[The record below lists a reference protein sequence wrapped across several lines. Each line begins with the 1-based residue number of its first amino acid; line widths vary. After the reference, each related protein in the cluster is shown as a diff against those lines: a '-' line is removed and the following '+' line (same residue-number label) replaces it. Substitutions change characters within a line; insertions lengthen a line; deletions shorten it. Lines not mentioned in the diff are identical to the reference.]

1 MKELGIDIETYSSRD
16 LAKCG
21 VYKYV
26 EAPDFTILLF
36 AYSVDNG
43 PVSCVDFAQ
52 GEELPDEIYNA
63 LIDPDVIKTAW
74 NAAFERVCLS
84 KYFGLSKPFDPAQWK
99 CTMVR
104 AARMGLPLSLGQCG
118 EVLKLAD
125 GKMAEGKTLIR
136 FFSMP
141 GRNGVR
147 HLPSAAPDRWET
159 FKKYCARDVDVEQAL
174 LAKLRRLEPA
184 PFDEE
189 LYIADQEINDRG
201 VLIDRELVDNAMR
214 FDMEYKSELL
224 EEMRSITGLENPN
237 SVTQLKSWL
246 NENTGLGLLPSLSK
260 ANLNDIE
267 DALTYWPKARRVM
280 ALRREMA
287 KTSNKKYEAMQT
299 CVCDDGRIH
308 GLLQFCGAARTGRW
322 CLTGDH
328 EVLTLNGWTR
338 LSDWQGCKIACWSP
352 ATESVS
358 FQDAKALAF
367 PYDGEMI
374 HINSQRCEQI
384 STPDHKMPYWTKQ
397 GWGSTEIKNL
407 CKRFKMPFTG
417 FVQSTPGI
425 DSDALRVIIMTQAD
439 GHYTDTGSV
448 RYHFSKMRKCE
459 RCKRLLRRAGIVFSE
474 QSNTNGTTTFTV
486 KKRDLP
492 LYLRMF
498 RNKVFGYWMLSENAD
513 TIFDELEYWD
523 AYRCG
528 PNSIQYTSVIKQNVD
543 VIQALAHLS
552 GRACTVVVKE
562 RQSENKKWSAAY
574 VANIWLSPG
583 RHTEIREEFIRS
595 DFYRGTVYCAE
606 TKTGFFL
613 VRRMGK
619 VWITGNSGRLVQC
632 QNLPQNHLAD
642 LDYARTLVKVGDLE
656 EFEMNYANVTQVLSE
671 LIRTAF
677 IASPGHI
684 LHVCDFSAIE
694 ARVIAWIAGENWVL
708 DVFRKGGD
716 IYCATASRMFGVP
729 VEKHG
734 PNAHLRAKGKISVLA
749 LGYGGGVSAL
759 EAMGGSKLGLTEREE
774 KETVRQWREANPHIV
789 RFWAIVEKAAFT
801 AIKTGNTVTIHR
813 GITVGF
819 RWGMLLITL
828 PSGRTI
834 CYPRAR
840 VSMEYD
846 DGWRGDHEIIEYEG
860 LNQVTKKWE
869 TLRTYGGK
877 LTENIVQ
884 AT

>member
-26 EAPDFTILLF
+26 EAPDFAVLLL

-52 GEELPDEIYNA
+52 GEELPDEILNA
-63 LIDPDVIKTAW
+63 LADPDVIKTAW
-74 NAAFERVCLS
+74 NAAFERICLS
-84 KYFGLSKPFDPAQWK
+84 KHFGLSRPFDPAQWK

-125 GKMAEGKTLIR
+125 GKMTEGKTLIR

-147 HLPSAAPDRWET
+147 HLPSAAPDRWDT
-159 FKKYCARDVDVEQAL
+159 FKKYCIRDVEVEQAL
-174 LAKLRRLEPA
+174 LAKVRRLEPA
-184 PFDEE
+184 EFDEQ

-201 VLIDRELVDNAMR
+201 VLIDRELVDAAAR
-214 FDMEYKSELL
+214 FDIEYKAELL
-224 EEMRSITGLENPN
+224 KEAQQITGMENPN
-237 SVTQLKSWL
+237 SAVQIKEYLKRT
-246 NENTGLGLLPSLSK
+246 TGLAFASINK
-260 ANLNDIE
+260 KNIDEIE

-322 CLTGDH
+322 
-328 EVLTLNGWTR
+328 
-338 LSDWQGCKIACWSP
+338 A
-352 ATESVS
+352 
-358 FQDAKALAF
+358 
-367 PYDGEMI
+367 
-374 HINSQRCEQI
+374 
-384 STPDHKMPYWTKQ
+384 
-397 GWGSTEIKNL
+397 
-407 CKRFKMPFTG
+407 
-417 FVQSTPGI
+417 
-425 DSDALRVIIMTQAD
+425 
-439 GHYTDTGSV
+439 
-448 RYHFSKMRKCE
+448 
-459 RCKRLLRRAGIVFSE
+459 
-474 QSNTNGTTTFTV
+474 
-486 KKRDLP
+486 
-492 LYLRMF
+492 
-498 RNKVFGYWMLSENAD
+498 
-513 TIFDELEYWD
+513 
-523 AYRCG
+523 
-528 PNSIQYTSVIKQNVD
+528 
-543 VIQALAHLS
+543 
-552 GRACTVVVKE
+552 
-562 RQSENKKWSAAY
+562 
-574 VANIWLSPG
+574 
-583 RHTEIREEFIRS
+583 
-595 DFYRGTVYCAE
+595 
-606 TKTGFFL
+606 
-613 VRRMGK
+613 
-619 VWITGNSGRLVQC
+619 GRLVQV

-642 LDYARTLVKVGDLE
+642 LDFARSLVKAGDLE
-656 EFEMNYANVTQVLSE
+656 EFEMNYANVTQTLSE

-677 IASPGHI
+677 VAAPGHI

-694 ARVIAWIAGENWVL
+694 ARVIAWIAGESWVL
-708 DVFRKGGD
+708 DVFREGGD

-734 PNAHLRAKGKISVLA
+734 PNAHLRQKGKISVLA
-749 LGYGGGVSAL
+749 LGYGGGVPAL

-813 GITVGF
+813 GITVGY

-834 CYPRAR
+834 CYPRAK
-840 VSMEYD
+840 VSIEYD

-884 AT
+884 ATARDILGVVMLRARRDKLPIVFHVHDEIIAETPIDRPLADVEALFSDPIDWCRDLPLKGAGYSTPYYLKD

>member
-16 LAKCG
+16 LSKCG

-43 PVSCVDFAQ
+43 PVVCVDFAQ
-52 GEELPDEIYNA
+52 GEELPDEILNA
-63 LIDPDVIKTAW
+63 LIDPDVTKTAW
-74 NAAFERVCLS
+74 NAAFERICIS
-84 KYFGLSKPFDPAQWK
+84 KYLKLSVLLDPAQWK

-125 GKMAEGKTLIR
+125 GKMTEGKTLIR

-147 HLPSAAPDRWET
+147 HLPSAAPDRWDT
-159 FKKYCARDVDVEQAL
+159 FKKYCIRDVEVEQAL
-174 LAKLRRLEPA
+174 LNKLRRLEPVE
-184 PFDEE
+184 FDEQ
-189 LYIADQEINDRG
+189 LYIADQIINDRG
-201 VLIDRELVDNAMR
+201 VLIDRTLVDNAAR
-214 FDMEYKSELL
+214 FDDEYKAELL
-224 EEMRSITGLENPN
+224 REAQQITGMENPN
-237 SVTQLKSWL
+237 SAAQIKEYLKRTTWL
-246 NENTGLGLLPSLSK
+246 AFASINKKNIDE
-260 ANLNDIE
+260 IE
-267 DALTYWPKARRVM
+267 DSLIYWPKARRVI
-280 ALRREMA
+280 AIRREMA

-299 CVCDDGRIH
+299 CVCDDGRIR

-322 CLTGDH
+322 
-328 EVLTLNGWTR
+328 
-338 LSDWQGCKIACWSP
+338 A
-352 ATESVS
+352 
-358 FQDAKALAF
+358 
-367 PYDGEMI
+367 
-374 HINSQRCEQI
+374 
-384 STPDHKMPYWTKQ
+384 
-397 GWGSTEIKNL
+397 
-407 CKRFKMPFTG
+407 
-417 FVQSTPGI
+417 
-425 DSDALRVIIMTQAD
+425 
-439 GHYTDTGSV
+439 
-448 RYHFSKMRKCE
+448 
-459 RCKRLLRRAGIVFSE
+459 
-474 QSNTNGTTTFTV
+474 
-486 KKRDLP
+486 
-492 LYLRMF
+492 
-498 RNKVFGYWMLSENAD
+498 
-513 TIFDELEYWD
+513 
-523 AYRCG
+523 
-528 PNSIQYTSVIKQNVD
+528 
-543 VIQALAHLS
+543 
-552 GRACTVVVKE
+552 
-562 RQSENKKWSAAY
+562 
-574 VANIWLSPG
+574 
-583 RHTEIREEFIRS
+583 
-595 DFYRGTVYCAE
+595 
-606 TKTGFFL
+606 
-613 VRRMGK
+613 
-619 VWITGNSGRLVQC
+619 GRLVQV

-642 LDYARTLVKVGDLE
+642 LDYARTLVKAGDLE

-708 DVFRKGGD
+708 DVFREGGD

-734 PNAHLRAKGKISVLA
+734 PNAHLRQKGKISVLA

-759 EAMGGSKLGLTEREE
+759 EAMGGSKIGLTENEE
-774 KETVRQWREANPHIV
+774 KQTVRQWREANPKIV
-789 RFWAIVEKAAFT
+789 KLWATVEKAAFT

-828 PSGRTI
+828 PSGRTL

-860 LNQVTKKWE
+860 MNQTTKKWE
-869 TLRTYGGK
+869 LTRTYGGK

-884 AT
+884 ATARDILGVVMLRAKAADLPIVFHIHDEIVVEAPISRPLADVEDLFSEPIDWCRDLPLKGAGYSTPYYLKD